1 MKVDRK
7 VTIALIFAVFM
18 QTAGA
23 LMWMGAA
30 AERLDV
36 LERDVE
42 AQRGVPERL
51 ARLEAEIS
59 VIRNQLDRI
68 EGKVERL

>member
-68 EGKVERL
+68 EGKIERL